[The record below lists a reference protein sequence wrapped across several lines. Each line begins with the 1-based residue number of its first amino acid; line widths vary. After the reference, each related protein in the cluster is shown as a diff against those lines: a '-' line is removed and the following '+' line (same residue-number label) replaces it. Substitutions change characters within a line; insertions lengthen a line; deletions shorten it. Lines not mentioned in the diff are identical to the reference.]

1 MYRTVFTWVLIS
13 KEGGLGVRFVGRLK
27 KVFQF
32 ISVRNKVI
40 FRRSKDR
47 IPTKCENWVTS
58 SKRWWKPQEYQ
69 NTFHGMTWMI
79 MNYLYWKHLKQLI
92 CRFFQ
97 KNMKEDSISDW
108 NIKIAVKYLSK
119 REIPKVKWQLPPMMW
134 NSKALDGEKIILL
147 SKWYIDIFHMQE
159 RTASMNLISVTKLA
173 TMFN

>member
-1 MYRTVFTWVLIS
+1 
-13 KEGGLGVRFVGRLK
+13 
-27 KVFQF
+27 
-32 ISVRNKVI
+32 
-40 FRRSKDR
+40 
-47 IPTKCENWVTS
+47 
-58 SKRWWKPQEYQ
+58 
-69 NTFHGMTWMI
+69 
-79 MNYLYWKHLKQLI
+79 
-92 CRFFQ
+92 
-97 KNMKEDSISDW
+97 MKEDSISDW